1 MNDAANAGQID
12 FWNGE
17 VGQRWLRRE
26 ADLEAMNRPVNDH
39 LLAEA
44 RLFPGARVVEIG
56 CGSGGLALRL
66 AGAVPEGEVVALD
79 ISAPLLRR
87 ARARRDAA
95 GLRNLT
101 FREAD
106 AQTAVL
112 PGPFDLAVSAFG
124 MMFFE
129 DPVAAFAN
137 IRRAMRPHG
146 RLLFATFAAPA
157 GNPWFG
163 IPRRIAAAHLGEPPE
178 GPATAPGPLAFA
190 DGPWVTGMMRQ
201 AGWAEPSVETRPFD
215 FHHPAGAAAAADL
228 AVELGPAAFML
239 RITGASA
246 AHRTAVRDA
255 IEAAFAS
262 LAQDGGLHLAVDLN
276 IYEARNG

>member
-1 MNDAANAGQID
+1 MNDTANAGQID

-17 VGQRWLRRE
+17 VGQRWLKRE
-26 ADLEAMNRPVNDH
+26 ADLEAINRSVSDH

-44 RLFPGARVVEIG
+44 RLSPSARVVEIG
-56 CGSGGLALRL
+56 CGSGALALALGR
-66 AGAVPEGEVVALD
+66 AVPEGEVVALD
-79 ISAPLLRR
+79 ISAPLLGR
-87 ARARRDAA
+87 ARMRRDAA
-95 GLRNLT
+95 GLANLT

-112 PGPFDLAVSAFG
+112 PGPFDLAISSFG

-129 DPVAAFAN
+129 EPVAAFTN
-137 IRRAMRPHG
+137 IRRAMQPDG

-163 IPRRIAAAHLGEPPE
+163 IPRRIAAAHLGAPPE

-190 DGPWVTGMMRQ
+190 DGERVVGMMRQ

-215 FHHPAGAAAAADL
+215 YHHPGGAAAAASL
-228 AVELGPAAFML
+228 AVELGPAAFLL
-239 RITGASA
+239 RSLGADE
-246 AHRTAVRDA
+246 RQMEAVRDA
-255 IEAAFAS
+255 IEAAFAPF
-262 LAQDGGLHLAVDLN
+262 AKADGLHLTVDLN
-276 IYEARNG
+276 IFAARNR